1 MPMRHSP
8 VWLALALVVAGCAT
22 APATVTPARPAPEP
36 PAAAPAL
43 VAAPHVSVRSGAPEA
58 AEDALA
64 PFRRIAAKGGL
75 IGSFTQDIERTE
87 TGYNLLVVP
96 SSSQARAD
104 EVARQWAPDARPIF
118 AGYGFW
124 KKAWI
129 SFVRHGY
136 YSKTKDRALM
146 LDFAI
151 SKLALVRK
159 TDEAG
164 GAYGDA
170 ATVLDDAADQYTY
183 GARLATDIAKAHGY
197 VPKKIHVAAILNLK
211 LYGPHW
217 VFLDDRD
224 WTPTLLVNAKTG
236 QVTKTGPTIE
246 AIKLLMKPFQPA
258 SPSPGPSPTAAP
270 TASPVAGGSPSPT
283 PSSFLPF

>member
-1 MPMRHSP
+1 M
-8 VWLALALVVAGCAT
+8 ALTLLVAGCAT
-22 APATVTPARPAPEP
+22 APATMAPARPAPP
-36 PAAAPAL
+36 TAAAASAIA
-43 VAAPHVSVRSGAPEA
+43 VAPHVSVRAGAPEGA
-58 AEDALA
+58 SDDALA
-64 PFRRIAAKGGL
+64 PFRRIASNGGL
-75 IGSFTQDIERTE
+75 IGSFAEDVERTE

-96 SSSQARAD
+96 ADSQAKAD
-104 EVARQWAPDARPIF
+104 EVARAWAPDARPIF

-136 YSKTKDRALM
+136 YSRTKDRALM

-151 SKLALVRK
+151 SKRVLVRK
-159 TDEAG
+159 TDEPG

-183 GARLATDIAKAHGY
+183 GAKLATDIAKAHGY
-197 VPKKIHVAAILNLK
+197 TPKKIHVAAIMNLR

-224 WTPTLLVNAKTG
+224 WTPTLMVNAKTG
-236 QVTKTGPTIE
+236 QVTRTGPMIE
-246 AIKLLMKPFQPA
+246 AVKLLMKPAQPA
-258 SPSPGPSPTAAP
+258 SPGPAPSP
-270 TASPVAGGSPSPT
+270 TASPVAGGSPSPSPT
-283 PSSFLPF
+283 PSSLLPF